1 MFRNPT
7 KEDWTEKA
15 AKLLAGRTIVDVRYM
30 TPIEVDSW
38 GWSES
43 GLILTLDNNVEVM
56 VVTDDAMNGAGSLLL
71 IDPSRGGA
79 LPVETMLPSL
89 REA

>member
-1 MFRNPT
+1 MAKIPT
-7 KEDWTEKA
+7 KDDWTEKA

-79 LPVETMLPSL
+79 TPVETMLPSL
-89 REA
+89 RGV